1 MNITISIFT
10 SNFVISIN
18 ICKTHIDADVV
29 DLLNPWGIRSCNIS
43 MARHQLIFS
52 HREMVRYE
60 VGSR

>member
-29 DLLNPWGIRSCNIS
+29 DLLNPLGYQI
-43 MARHQLIFS
+43 L
-52 HREMVRYE
+52 
-60 VGSR
+60 